1 MPITIKEENPKI
13 EIYCDGAVS
22 KNGTSNAIGGWG
34 FAIWINDILFH
45 ESFGKVEHQATNQR
59 CELLAAINAL
69 DSIVTAKYEV
79 FVFSD
84 SAYLCNAFN
93 DKWFDK
99 WKRTGWLNSNNQ
111 PVANQDLWE
120 KLIPY
125 YYNKSIHWIKV
136 KGHANNAR
144 NEYVDALA
152 VQGRLS

>member
-1 MPITIKEENPKI
+1 MPITIPEENPKI

-22 KNGTSNAIGGWG
+22 KNGKNDAVGGWG

-45 ESFGKVEHQATNQR
+45 ESFGKVEHRATNQR

-69 DSIVTAKYEV
+69 DSVVTSKYEIS
-79 FVFSD
+79 VFSD

-99 WKRTGWLNSNNQ
+99 WKITGWLNSNNQ

-120 KLIPY
+120 KLMPY
-125 YYNKSIHWIKV
+125 YYNKSIHWVKV
-136 KGHANNAR
+136 KGHSNNAR
-144 NEYVDALA
+144 NEYVDSLA